1 MRGDARANEIPPP
14 TRPFPL
20 SLPFTSLDL
29 VVFLLRFIERRSNF
43 PFALPLKRN
52 RPLGKINHARLPN
65 DDSIAKICR
74 ITRFAFR
81 GDKKQA
87 SESTDKDKEEKERG
101 SGRERIGAEL
111 DSVSTEKRK
120 FERRVSALARA

>member
-1 MRGDARANEIPPP
+1 MRGDARANEIPPDS
-14 TRPFPL
+14 PL
-20 SLPFTSLDL
+20 SPLPSLYL
-29 VVFLLRFIERRSNF
+29 PRSRRLLSSIHRASLEFSFRASF
-43 PFALPLKRN
+43 KN